1 MKWSRLGHEAMI
13 GLRKERQTMK
23 KKRQKK
29 NNNNNNNNNNK
40 FILTKIYISRF
51 VVSIVLRTF
60 IDSLDARMGY
70 YPKGFP
76 CPL

>member
-1 MKWSRLGHEAMI
+1 MYIYNAQSNGVHYKY
-13 GLRKERQTMK
+13 
-23 KKRQKK
+23 
-29 NNNNNNNNNNK
+29 NNNNNNK

-60 IDSLDARMGY
+60 IDSLDARKGY

-76 CPL
+76 CPS

>member
-1 MKWSRLGHEAMI
+1 MFTFSVVDVNI
-13 GLRKERQTMK
+13 VF
-23 KKRQKK
+23 
-29 NNNNNNNNNNK
+29 NNNNNNNNK

-76 CPL
+76 CPS

>member
-1 MKWSRLGHEAMI
+1 MNGKDDDKKDTKPGDEAK
-13 GLRKERQTMK
+13 GAK
-23 KKRQKK
+23 K
-29 NNNNNNNNNNK
+29 NNNNNNNK

-60 IDSLDARMGY
+60 IDSLDVRMGY

-76 CPL
+76 CPS